1 MTQAVVT
8 LQEASPREEETLQ
21 EEEVVG
27 AIAETKTSREAG
39 STSVETGET
48 QRVRP
53 KMSLEP
59 RPKMR
64 QMMGSK
70 MSLEPRPK
78 MRQMMGPMM
87 KLRMK
92 PEMRRNT
99 RLETR
104 RKPTREFP
112 QELSLHRSGNL
123 TYHRPRD
130 PTCYQPRNPT
140 YYQTLNSTYY

>member
-1 MTQAVVT
+1 MGT

-21 EEEVVG
+21 EAVG
-27 AIAETKTSREAG
+27 AVAETKTSREAG
-39 STSVETGET
+39 STSVETAET
-48 QRVRP
+48 QRVKS

-70 MSLEPRPK
+70 THLEPR
-78 MRQMMGPMM
+78 PMM

-92 PEMRRNT
+92 LEMRRNT

-130 PTCYQPRNPT
+130 PTC
-140 YYQTLNSTYY
+140 